1 MNKKQPSEIPF
12 GAALLPIVVMV
23 GVMAVSIIKF
33 EASPHVPL
41 LIGAIV
47 ASFVALY
54 YGYTWKTIEK
64 GIYNGIKMAL
74 PAIVIIIMIGLTIGA
89 WIGGGIVATMIYYGL
104 KIISPQ
110 YFLLTICLIC
120 SIVTL
125 AIGSSW
131 STMGTIGVAA
141 MGIGLSLDIP
151 APMVAGAVISGAYF
165 GDKLSPLSDTTNL
178 AAGITDTDLFDHI
191 RFMMVT
197 TLPAYFISLGV
208 FTYMGFGF
216 ASDTNDLSRINN
228 ILTAIET
235 NFIITPWLLL
245 VPIVVIVLVIKKIPA
260 LPALAAGILLG
271 WLCHIGVQGGEVDV
285 AVRTLHDGFKIES
298 GNEIIDKLFNRG
310 GIESMMYTIS
320 LTIVAM
326 SFGGISEQTGIL
338 RSVVR
343 QILKL
348 TRTAR
353 SLIPATVTSAILTN
367 FTTSE
372 QYISILLPG
381 RMYVT
386 AFKEKGL
393 ASKNLSR
400 ALEDGGTMTS
410 VLVPWN
416 TCGVFAFSMLQVSAF
431 EYAPYAVLNWL
442 TPIIAII
449 FAMLNFRVEYL
460 PTDNKSHL

>member
-1 MNKKQPSEIPF
+1 MKTHRHPQEIAF
-12 GAALLPIVVMV
+12 FFALLPIVVMIA
-23 GVMAVSIIKF
+23 VMAVSIIKF

-41 LIGAIV
+41 LIGAVIAGLV
-47 ASFVALY
+47 AAY
-54 YGYTWKTIEK
+54 YGYSWQTIEK

-74 PAIVIIIMIGLTIGA
+74 PAIVIIIMIGLTIGS
-89 WIGGGIVATMIYYGL
+89 WIGGGIVASMIYYGL
-104 KIISPQ
+104 KIISPE

-120 SIVTL
+120 SITTL

-141 MGIGLSLDIP
+141 MGIGYSLNIP

-178 AAGITDTDLFDHI
+178 AAGITHTELFDHI
-191 RFMMVT
+191 RFMLNT
-197 TLPAYFISLGV
+197 TLPAYFITLGIYFYLGQG
-208 FTYMGFGF
+208 FTPQH
-216 ASDTNDLSRINN
+216 SDLGRIEE
-228 ILTAIET
+228 ILTAINA
-235 NFIITPWLLL
+235 NFVISPWLLL
-245 VPIVVIVLVIKKIPA
+245 VPVAVILLVVKKVPA
-260 LPALAAGILLG
+260 LPALAIGILLG
-271 WLCHIGVQGGEVDV
+271 WLCHIGIQGASMDI

-298 GNEIIDKLFNRG
+298 GNEIIDTLFNRG

-326 SFGGISEQTGIL
+326 SFGGIAEQVGIL
-338 RSVVR
+338 RSVVQ
-343 QILKL
+343 QILRF
-348 TRTAR
+348 TRSAR
-353 SLIPATVTSAILTN
+353 LLIPATIVSSMITN
-367 FTTSE
+367 LTTSE

-386 AFKEKGL
+386 AYQEKGL

-416 TCGVFAFSMLQVSAF
+416 TCGVFAFSMLQISAF
-431 EYAPYAVLNWL
+431 EYAPYAFLNWL
-442 TPIIAII
+442 SPVIAIL
-449 FAMLNFRVEYL
+449 FALFNIKIAYL
-460 PTDNKSHL
+460 AKTQPTT